1 MKVLLDTHVWIWAA
15 EGSKALGP
23 NCTKLLTDSAT
34 QRWISPISTLEIAR
48 LVARREIV
56 LACPLS
62 EWISRSMSALKLQTV
77 ELDHATA
84 MEAYALPGDFHPD
97 PADRQLVAA
106 ARVHGLRVL
115 TADARI
121 LAYRQVQS
129 LSALQ

>member
-15 EGSKALGP
+15 EGSACLGLK
-23 NCTKLLTDSAT
+23 CRRLLVHPAT
-34 QRWISPISTLEIAR
+34 QRWISPISSLEIAR

-62 EWISRSMSALKLQTV
+62 EWITRSMTSLKLQTV

-84 MEAYALPGDFHPD
+84 LEAYSLPGDFHAD
-97 PADRQLVAA
+97 PADRQLVAT
-106 ARVHGLRVL
+106 ARVHGLRLL
-115 TADARI
+115 TADTRI

-129 LSALQ
+129 ISALR